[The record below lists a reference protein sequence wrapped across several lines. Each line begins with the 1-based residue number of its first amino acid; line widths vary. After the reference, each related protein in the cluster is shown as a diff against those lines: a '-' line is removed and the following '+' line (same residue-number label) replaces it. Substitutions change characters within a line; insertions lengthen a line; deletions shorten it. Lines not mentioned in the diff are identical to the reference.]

1 MTVFSYKFHAN
12 SAWNGTWWANT
23 RNRDG
28 KCAVGWLITKHNY
41 VNCEKKKKLLLLVLH
56 CEFSLMKC
64 SQCQGVVPF
73 YTERKNTYFC
83 SDFLC
88 IIYWFIVLSS
98 QPFYH
103 DRITFS
109 FNRLHRNN
117 WYDVQLRTKSSWWRL
132 GRFDQT
138 LLAYFVGGIHCR
150 TNYCADANHRV
161 SWIAAQ

>member
-28 KCAVGWLITKHNY
+28 KGAVGWLITKHNY

-83 SDFLC
+83 SDF
-88 IIYWFIVLSS
+88 F
-98 QPFYH
+98 
-103 DRITFS
+103 
-109 FNRLHRNN
+109 
-117 WYDVQLRTKSSWWRL
+117 
-132 GRFDQT
+132 
-138 LLAYFVGGIHCR
+138 FVYYILIHCSFQP
-150 TNYCADANHRV
+150 TIL
-161 SWIAAQ
+161 SWSYYILIQQATSKQLIWRSTSDQKFVMKIGSIWSNTIGLFCWWYSLPH

>member
-28 KCAVGWLITKHNY
+28 KVAVGWLITKHNY
-41 VNCEKKKKLLLLVLH
+41 VNCAKKKTTFAISITLWIRFDEMQSMPRCCAILH
-56 CEFSLMKC
+56 R
-64 SQCQGVVPF
+64 
-73 YTERKNTYFC
+73 TEKHL
-83 SDFLC
+83 FLC